1 MKVVIQKGHII
12 DPSQGIDGIG
22 DVLIEDGKIKE
33 IKIQNTEVRNKK
45 SEIRSQKSNPPLPPF
60 SKGGHGG
67 IKDSE
72 LRTINAEG
80 MFVIPGLIDMHV
92 HLREPGFEYKE
103 TIKTGTAAAIRGG
116 FTTVCCMPNTFP
128 INDNASV
135 TEFIIRKSLDG
146 LCTVLPI
153 GAITKV
159 QEGKELVEMGTM
171 KDEGCIAFSDDGLP
185 VMNSLIMRR
194 ALEYSKAFGLP
205 IISHCEDLTL
215 SEDGVMNEGLLSITL
230 GLRGI
235 PAESEQ
241 IMVFRDILLAELT
254 GGKLHIAHVST
265 KGSVKLIRNAKTR
278 GLNVTAETCPHY
290 FSLTEDAVK
299 NYDTNAKVNPPLR
312 TKKDIEAIK
321 EGLKDGTIDVIATD
335 HAPHHRDE
343 KLKEFD
349 LAPSGISGL
358 ETALGLSLKLVDE
371 GVLTINQLAE
381 KMSLNPARILGLL
394 TPHLSSLITGP
405 KGTLAV
411 GSDADIT
418 ILDTEK
424 EVNVE
429 ASKFLSKGKNTP
441 FDGWV
446 LKGAPLIT
454 ISKGRIHECQ

>member
-1 MKVVIQKGHII
+1 MILIEKGHII
-12 DPSQGIDGIG
+12 DPAQGIDGTG
-22 DVLIEDGKIKE
+22 DVLIENGKIKSVSIISKE
-33 IKIQNTEVRNKK
+33 QRAESK
-45 SEIRSQKSNPPLPPF
+45 SPPPPP
-60 SKGGHGG
+60 SPSRGEGKGEGESLSPAHR
-67 IKDSE
+67 I
-72 LRTINAEG
+72 INAEG

-103 TIKTGTAAAIRGG
+103 TIKTGTGAAIKGG

-135 TEFIIRKSLDG
+135 TEFIIRKSLEG

-153 GAITKV
+153 GAITKG
-159 QEGKELVEMGTM
+159 QKGEELVEMGTM
-171 KDEGCIAFSDDGLP
+171 RDQGCIAFSDDGRP

-215 SEDGVMNEGLLSITL
+215 SEDGVMSEGLLSMTL

-235 PAESEQ
+235 PAEAEQ
-241 IMVFRDILLAELT
+241 IMVFRDILLAELAR
-254 GGKLHIAHVST
+254 GKLHIAHVST
-265 KGSVKLIRNAKTR
+265 EGSVKLIREAKKK
-278 GLNVTAETCPHY
+278 GVNVTAETCPHY
-290 FSLTEDAVK
+290 FTLTEDAVR

-312 TKKDIEAIK
+312 TKRDIEAIK

-358 ETALGLSLKLVDE
+358 ETALGLSMKLVDE
-371 GVLTINQLAE
+371 GVLSMNQLVE
-381 KMSLNPARILGLL
+381 KMSLNPSRILGLL
-394 TPHLSSLITGP
+394 TPRDSSHVTAP
-405 KGTLAV
+405 KGTFAA
-411 GSDADIT
+411 GADADVT
-418 ILDTEK
+418 IVDASK
-424 EVNVE
+424 EVKVE
-429 ASKFLSKGKNTP
+429 ASRFLSRGKNTP

-446 LKGAPLIT
+446 LKGIPVIT
-454 ISKGRIHECQ
+454 ISKGRIHEWQ

>member
-278 GLNVTAETCPHY
+278 GVNVTAETCPHY

-424 EVNVE
+424 EVTVE